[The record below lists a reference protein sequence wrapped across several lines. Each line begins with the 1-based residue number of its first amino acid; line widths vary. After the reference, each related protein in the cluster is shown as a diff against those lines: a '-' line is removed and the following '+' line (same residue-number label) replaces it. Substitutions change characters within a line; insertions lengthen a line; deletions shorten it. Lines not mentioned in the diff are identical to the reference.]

1 MRRNAATPLNNQADY
16 NATLRMSPFH
26 GVTRAWRFTVRKIL
40 GLWVKVTVKP
50 EEIADM
56 IAARGRPVC
65 YVLENDSHT
74 DLAVL
79 DNACAALGIPKPA
92 RCFSLVRQTPFLG
105 ARSRLR
111 APRPLVQLIDTA
123 AGDPAFD
130 VDLIPVA
137 IYLGRAPQKEQ
148 SVWRLVFAEDWVLL
162 GRFRKLLNVLFNG
175 RNTVVYFG
183 EPIRL
188 REAIAELSPQRAVRR
203 VLRALRVEFRA
214 QRASTVGPDLSH
226 RRTMVAHILRT
237 QAVRHA
243 VRREMSARQAQA
255 DNLRGRARARALKRA
270 RRRQVLLTARKNAV
284 EIAANYSQTFVT
296 IMASVLGWLWTR
308 LYDGVEFEH
317 VEMLHEVGD
326 GAEVIY
332 VPCHRSH
339 MDYMLLSYVIYRKG
353 FAVPHVAAGVNLNL
367 PVIGHFLRKGGAFF
381 LRRSFKGDPLY
392 RAVFSKYLAFMMA
405 RGHPLEYF
413 IEGGRS
419 RTGRM
424 LSPRT
429 GMLSMTVRSYLREPN
444 RPVVFM
450 PVYFG
455 YERIVEGRTY
465 IGELSGVPKKKETVL
480 GLIKSLSV
488 LRSKFG
494 TVHVNLGEPIVLDE
508 LLARYNPGWRD
519 APGSDPLEEEGGSPP
534 GWLSEAIADLAGRIT
549 SGINAAAA
557 VTPINLVSLA
567 LLATPRQAM
576 GEADLERQVELYREL
591 LREAPY
597 SPLVTVTA
605 RSGPGMIRY
614 AESMAMLERQPHP
627 LGDILR
633 MTAERAIL
641 ATYYRNN
648 VLHLFAIP
656 SLLACCF
663 VSNARMRT
671 VDIQRMVWRVYPY
684 IKAELALR
692 WSEDEIGAVVDRLLE
707 AMARLRLL
715 HSEEDRS
722 EWQRPPPASLE
733 AYQLSLL
740 AEATIQTIER
750 YYLVVA
756 LLLQAG
762 SGAIRQE
769 ALEERCHLTAQRMSV
784 LYGLNSPEF
793 FDKNLFR
800 DFIDL
805 LRQRNVI
812 ATGEDGAIKFAEALL
827 GVAADAQFVLSE
839 QLRHDILQV
848 TLGQ

>member
-1 MRRNAATPLNNQADY
+1 
-16 NATLRMSPFH
+16 MSPFR
-26 GVTRAWRFTVRKIL
+26 GLTRAWRFAVRKIL
-40 GLWVKVTVKP
+40 GLWVKVTIKP
-50 EEIADM
+50 EEIAESL
-56 IAARGRPVC
+56 AVRGRPVC
-65 YVLENDSHT
+65 YVLENESRT
-74 DLAVL
+74 DFAVL
-79 DNACAALGIPKPA
+79 DNACAALGIPKPD
-92 RCFSLVRQTPFLG
+92 RCFALVRQGAFLG
-105 ARSRLR
+105 ARLRRR
-111 APRPLVQLIDTA
+111 APRQLVQLVEFASRQPT
-123 AGDPAFD
+123 FD

-137 IYLGRAPQKEQ
+137 IYFGRAPEKEQ
-148 SVWRLVFAEDWVLL
+148 SLWRLVFTEDWVLL

-183 EPIRL
+183 QPVEL
-188 REAIAELSPQRAVRR
+188 RAALADLPPERGVRR
-203 VLRALRVEFRA
+203 VLRALRAEFRA
-214 QRASTVGPDLSH
+214 QRASTIGPDLSH

-243 VRREMSARQAQA
+243 VRAEMNARLARA
-255 DNLRGRARARALKRA
+255 RRLRGRARARQLKRA
-270 RRRQVLLTARKNAV
+270 RRRAVLLSARKYAM
-284 EIAANYSQTFVT
+284 EIAANYSQTFLT
-296 IMASVLGWLWTR
+296 IMAAVLARLWTR

-317 VEMLHEVGD
+317 VEKLHDVGD
-326 GAEVIY
+326 GAEIIY

-339 MDYMLLSYVIYRKG
+339 MDYLLLSYVIYRKG

-367 PVIGHFLRKGGAFF
+367 PVVGHFLRKGGAFF
-381 LRRSFKGDPLY
+381 LRRSFKGDVLY
-392 RAVFSKYLAFMMA
+392 SAVFSKYLGFMMA

-424 LSPRT
+424 LAPRT

-465 IGELSGVPKKKETVL
+465 IGELSGAPKQKETII
-480 GLIKSLSV
+480 GLIRSLSV

-508 LLARYNPGWRD
+508 LLARFNPGWRD
-519 APGSDPLEEEGGSPP
+519 APGNGGGEEGGSPP
-534 GWLSEAIADLAGRIT
+534 GWVAEAIAELAERIT

-557 VTPINLVSLA
+557 VTPINLVSMA
-567 LLATPRQAM
+567 LLATPRQAL
-576 GEADLERQVELYREL
+576 GEADLVRQVELYRGL
-591 LREAPY
+591 MREAPY
-597 SPLVTVTA
+597 SPLVTVTEL
-605 RSGPGMIRY
+605 SGAQMTRY
-614 AESMAMLERQPHP
+614 AESMGMLERQGHP

-663 VSNARMRT
+663 LSNARMRT
-671 VDIQRMVWRVYPY
+671 IDLKRMVWRVYPY
-684 IKAELALR
+684 IKAELAMR
-692 WSEDEIGAVVDRLLE
+692 WTEEEIGVVVDRLLE
-707 AMARLRLL
+707 AMGRLNLL
-715 HSEEDRS
+715 DDNEDRS
-722 EWQRPPPASLE
+722 EWHRPPPTSVE
-733 AYQLSLL
+733 AFQLSLL

-756 LLLQAG
+756 LLLRAG
-762 SGAIRQE
+762 SGTIGQE

-793 FDKNLFR
+793 FDRTLFR
-800 DFIDL
+800 HFIEL
-805 LRQRNVI
+805 LRRRNVI
-812 ATGEDGAIKFAEALL
+812 AAAEDGTIKFGEPLL
-827 GVAADAQFVLSE
+827 GVAADAQLVLSE